1 MRDSVRAT
9 RIERRS
15 KVIRRRQGKGQ
26 RAIEKLHERETGRH
40 RGREIN
46 LHIDKQTDRESKME
60 SETKTMHVNIY
71 I

>member
-26 RAIEKLHERETGRH
+26 RAIYRNCMRERQADTEGER
-40 RGREIN
+40 
-46 LHIDKQTDRESKME
+46 L
-60 SETKTMHVNIY
+60 IY